1 MSHGIQNKH
10 RLNRFTF
17 NLYTMLSKPYLRIKW
32 NTIEGSEN
40 DCTFIALRLMLIRH
54 YDHEELGLDF
64 FFSIHQATNPD
75 DEQLAFDGFDDRCNN
90 ESAVVNNSYCKSVDK
105 GYFLFDCCSP
115 SLTILNLIWV
125 ITLLVV
131 VVYSFCLDR
140 LLIEFFCDKYQWIRD
155 DHFVLRL
162 TFWIFLSFHSL
173 SFKIFCLNLV
183 IFCHN
188 SICTVS
194 IKK

>member
-1 MSHGIQNKH
+1 
-10 RLNRFTF
+10 
-17 NLYTMLSKPYLRIKW
+17 
-32 NTIEGSEN
+32 
-40 DCTFIALRLMLIRH
+40 MLIRH

-105 GYFLFDCCSP
+105 GYFLSDCCSP

-140 LLIEFFCDKYQWIRD
+140 LLIEFFCDKYQ
-155 DHFVLRL
+155 
-162 TFWIFLSFHSL
+162 
-173 SFKIFCLNLV
+173 
-183 IFCHN
+183 
-188 SICTVS
+188 
-194 IKK
+194 